1 MLRFDWAAIKEDQ
14 TQVKCVVRTRS
25 EFGARVPGGARAA
38 GPSLLWWHCC
48 DAVQRYP
55 NTSRVPRR
63 ARARGDGQVSIS
75 LTKVSSKVRLRFAED
90 RGHLAAGGNVL
101 ERVKQL
107 ERKRKSHSETVYT

>member
-14 TQVKCVVRTRS
+14 TQVKCVGRTRS

-55 NTSRVPRR
+55 NTSHVLRR
-63 ARARGDGQVSIS
+63 AISWMYGEVSMTDVA
-75 LTKVSSKVRLRFAED
+75 LKNVCPPFTED
-90 RGHLAAGGNVL
+90 RGHLAARGKML
-101 ERVKQL
+101 ERVN
-107 ERKRKSHSETVYT
+107 S